1 MKNTNIWLLNN
12 GVLLTEASASTMSP
26 AAINTGV
33 SIKDF
38 MHMPAS
44 FWVLDTN
51 GTTIT
56 MNAEGA
62 NICGFKSEQDA
73 IGKSLIN
80 VSKKES
86 AIQLIDNCREV
97 IQTKKTKMYDELNIR
112 QDGIQ
117 QQFLSIKLPLYDQNQ
132 NIMGVFGV
140 SIVLGRHSLA
150 NSLNFLQQIGIISN
164 AFHVSSPCIQPSPV
178 ALPNISP
185 PTRELEC
192 LQYIIQGYTAKM
204 IAREVGL
211 SFRTIESYIRNLKNR
226 LGVSTRFELI
236 QMAKKQKLYGI

>member
-1 MKNTNIWLLNN
+1 MQNTNIWLLNS
-12 GVLLTEASASTMSP
+12 GVLLTDASASTMSP
-26 AAINTGV
+26 NAIHTGV

-38 MHMPAS
+38 MHMPVS
-44 FWVLDTN
+44 FWVLDTK

-56 MNAEGA
+56 INAEGA
-62 NICGFKSEQDA
+62 SICGFKSEQDA

-97 IQTKKTKMYDELNIR
+97 IQTKQAKMYDEVNIR

-117 QQFLSIKLPLYDQNQ
+117 QQFLSIKVPLYDQNQ

-150 NSLNFLQQIGIISN
+150 NSLNFLQQIGMISN
-164 AFHVSSPCIQPSPV
+164 AFHVSSPCIQPRPM
-178 ALPNISP
+178 ALPK
-185 PTRELEC
+185 RELEC